1 MSRADGEHRELRELL
16 GVAALGALEP
26 AEHDRLQAHLDGCP
40 SCRAELAELTPLAAR
55 LAAVDPDALDETP
68 TPPPGLGAAVLA
80 RIAAEEQR
88 SGPPRHRATPL
99 PRRRALRPVLA
110 AAAVVG
116 VAAAG
121 AAVGWLVRPVPDPP
135 PLEPV
140 SVQAVDPG
148 VEARADLIPHTW
160 GVEVRLTGTGF
171 ADGEVYRVAV
181 TDDDGREVPAGE
193 FLGIGNAELRCNL
206 NSAVLR
212 ADAVGFEVVDDDGD
226 VVVRSDF

>member
-1 MSRADGEHRELRELL
+1 MRELL

-68 TPPPGLGAAVLA
+68 TPPPGLGAVVLA

-121 AAVGWLVRPVPDPP
+121 ATVGWLARPVPEPP

-193 FLGIGNAELRCNL
+193 FLGIGSAELRCNL

>member
-1 MSRADGEHRELRELL
+1 VSRADGEHRELRELL

-88 SGPPRHRATPL
+88 SGPPRHRAIPL
-99 PRRRALRPVLA
+99 TRRRALRPVLA

-121 AAVGWLVRPVPDPP
+121 ATVGWLARPVPEPP

-193 FLGIGNAELRCNL
+193 FLGIGSAELRCNL
-206 NSAVLR
+206 NSSVLR